1 MAQPKRSED
10 EATRVLKV
18 DVPSELKVQLKV
30 EAAALD
36 VPLRQYVQSILEE
49 RLPMG
54 IRKGLEEQAQN
65 LGMTSK
71 ELLVQLLERAGIRG
85 IKD

>member
-1 MAQPKRSED
+1 MAEPKRTED
-10 EATRVLKV
+10 ESIRVLKV

-49 RLPMG
+49 RLPLG
-54 IRKGLEEQAQN
+54 FRKILEERAQS

-71 ELLVQLLERAGIRG
+71 EFLLHVIEQAGVQG
-85 IKD
+85 KND

>member
-1 MAQPKRSED
+1 MAESKRSED
-10 EATRVLKV
+10 EVTRVLKV

-49 RLPMG
+49 RLPVR
-54 IRKGLEEQAQN
+54 IRKSLEEHAEK
-65 LGMTSK
+65 LGITGK
-71 ELLVQLLERAGIRG
+71 ELILQLLEQAGVRSNLG
-85 IKD
+85 